1 MSKEAYQ
8 QKLEAKLAEQQAN
21 LDRAK
26 AQLKDKAADARLEAE
41 QHIGLLEA
49 KIATAKDHIGKL
61 ADASEDAWEEL
72 KDDIERAWDDVS
84 ATAKKFLSRIT
95 G

>member
-8 QKLEAKLAEQQAN
+8 QKLEARLAEEQAN

-26 AQLKDKAADARLEAE
+26 AQLKGKAADARLEAE
-41 QHIGLLEA
+41 QHIGALEA
-49 KIATAKDHIGKL
+49 KIAAAKGHIAKL
-61 ADASEDAWEEL
+61 ADAGEEAWEDL
-72 KDDIERAWDDVS
+72 KDDVEKAWDDVS
-84 ATAKKFLSRIT
+84 ATAKKFFSRIT